1 MKGSQTIG
9 SIPTLL
15 VKSMR
20 LILTLLFGLV
30 FTMAASVSAD
40 ALTALKKPSGR
51 VILSVTGEID
61 RTNAEG
67 RADFDRA
74 MLEAIG
80 MVELKTMTPFTEG
93 STVFRGILAR
103 DLLRYLGATGSQVE
117 AAAIDLY
124 EVTIP
129 IEDFEQFDVLIAL
142 EADGKKLRVRDHG
155 PTWIIYPWSQHKE
168 LGKEIYSRR
177 SIWQMNTINVQ

>member
-1 MKGSQTIG
+1 
-9 SIPTLL
+9 
-15 VKSMR
+15 
-20 LILTLLFGLV
+20 
-30 FTMAASVSAD
+30 MAPGPAD

-51 VILSVTGEID
+51 VILSVTGAIEH
-61 RTNAEG
+61 TNADG

-74 MLEAIG
+74 MLESIG
-80 MVELKTMTPFTEG
+80 MVELETMTPFTEG

-103 DLLRYLGATGSQVE
+103 DLLRYLGAKGEQVE

-129 IEDFEQFDVLIAL
+129 VEDFERFDVLIAL

-155 PTWIIYPWSQHKE
+155 PTWIIYPWSRHKE

-177 SIWQMNTINVQ
+177 SIWQMNALNVQ

>member
-1 MKGSQTIG
+1 
-9 SIPTLL
+9 
-15 VKSMR
+15 MR
-20 LILTLLFGLV
+20 FTCAVFIALLF
-30 FTMAASVSAD
+30 AAMEPGSAN

-51 VILSVTGEID
+51 VILSVTGEIE
-61 RTNAEG
+61 RTNADG

-74 MLEAIG
+74 MLESIG
-80 MVELKTMTPFTEG
+80 MVELETMTPFTEG

-103 DLLRYLGATGSQVE
+103 DLLRYLGATGEQVE

-129 IEDFEQFDVLIAL
+129 VEDFERFDVLIAL

-177 SIWQMNTINVQ
+177 SIWQMNALNVQ

>member
-1 MKGSQTIG
+1 MIRLACSVFVV
-9 SIPTLL
+9 LL
-15 VKSMR
+15 VAVMGPSS
-20 LILTLLFGLV
+20 T
-30 FTMAASVSAD
+30 D
-40 ALTALKKPSGR
+40 ALTALKQPSGR
-51 VILSVTGEID
+51 VILSVSGEIE
-61 RTNAEG
+61 RTNADD

-80 MVELKTMTPFTEG
+80 MVELETVTPFTEG

-129 IEDFEQFDVLIAL
+129 IDDFEQFDVLIAL
-142 EADGKKLRVRDHG
+142 EADGKQLRVRDHG
-155 PTWIIYPWSQHKE
+155 PTWIIYPWSQHEE

-177 SIWQMNTINVQ
+177 SIWQMNAIDVR

>member
-1 MKGSQTIG
+1 MRLTITIIIG
-9 SIPTLL
+9 FLL
-15 VKSMR
+15 VAM
-20 LILTLLFGLV
+20 GPG
-30 FTMAASVSAD
+30 SAV

-51 VILSVTGEID
+51 VILSVTGEIE
-61 RTNAEG
+61 RTNGEG

-74 MLEAIG
+74 MLESIG
-80 MVELKTMTPFTEG
+80 MVELETETPFTEG
-93 STVFRGILAR
+93 STVFRGVLAR
-103 DLLRYLGATGSQVE
+103 DLLRYLGSTGEQAE

-129 IEDFEQFDVLIAL
+129 IEDFERFDVLIAL

-155 PTWIIYPWSQHKE
+155 PTWIIYPWSQHEE

-177 SIWQMNTINVQ
+177 SIWQMNAINIQ